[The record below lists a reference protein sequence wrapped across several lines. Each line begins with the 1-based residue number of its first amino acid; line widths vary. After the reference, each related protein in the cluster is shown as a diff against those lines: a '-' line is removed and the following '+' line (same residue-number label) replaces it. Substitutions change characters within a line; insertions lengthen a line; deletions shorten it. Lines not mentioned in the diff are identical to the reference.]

1 MSEPIT
7 FKEDTPSPA
16 PWEICWSS
24 GKMAIHDSNGK
35 AVARVA
41 AIVPNEWK
49 HPSTRNRDTGTRWA
63 NARLLAAAPELLEAL
78 EDCCPLLVYG
88 GADGYCHVMES
99 SIVDGKCWMKENR
112 GCYIWYA
119 IQKARGKQ

>member
-49 HPSTRNRDTGTRWA
+49 HPSTRNRDTGTRRA
-63 NARLLAAAPELLEAL
+63 NARLLAAAPELLDAL
-78 EDCCPLLVYG
+78 RTCCLLACGVSE
-88 GADGYCHVMES
+88 GYCHTEQS
-99 SIVDGKCWMKENR
+99 LIKGGKCGRKQN
-112 GCYIWYA
+112 CHIWNA
-119 IQKARGKQ
+119 IQKARE